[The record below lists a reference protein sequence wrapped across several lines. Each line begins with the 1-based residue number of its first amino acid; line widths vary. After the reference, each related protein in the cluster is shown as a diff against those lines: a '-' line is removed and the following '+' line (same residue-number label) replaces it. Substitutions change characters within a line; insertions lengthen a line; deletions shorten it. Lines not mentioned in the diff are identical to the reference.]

1 MTERNI
7 REGLPKP
14 MSMKMFLRFTNYIN
28 KDLGI
33 KMTEAKKTMLQARL
47 QKRLRTLGIESY
59 AEYYDYVFSPQGLDD
74 ELPNMIDVITTNKT
88 DFFRE
93 PKHFEYLTTHVLPEL
108 ARHYGAGVNRK
119 IMFWSAGC
127 STGEEPYTIAMVLS
141 DFSIRFKG
149 FQFGILATDISTKVL
164 KEGMAG
170 IYTHDKVEP
179 VPLPMRKRYLLRSKD
194 RQKDLVR
201 VAPALR
207 SAVRFQ
213 RLNFMDREY
222 RVGDAIDI
230 IFCRNVLIYFDR
242 PTQEFVLNRLCR
254 HLRPEG
260 FLFTGHS
267 ETLNGLDVPLVPVTS
282 TVYRLAKT

>member
-1 MTERNI
+1 MTDRNI

-59 AEYYDYVFSPQGLDD
+59 DEYYDYVFSPRGLDD

-93 PKHFEYLTTHVLPEL
+93 PKHFDYLTSNVLPEL
-108 ARHYGAGVNRK
+108 ARRYGTGVNRK

-127 STGEEPYTIAMVLS
+127 STGEEPYTMAMVLS
-141 DFSIRFKG
+141 DFSVRFKG

-194 RQKDLVR
+194 RKKDLVR